1 MKLLL
6 NSLLLICFVFVG
18 NAQKKDAITI
28 LEKDSFAEAIKD
40 NNVQLLDV
48 RTPKEYAEGHIADA
62 KLLNYF
68 EKDAFRKYAGKL
80 DKDEPVYLYCRS
92 GNRSQKAA
100 KILVDMGFAEI
111 YDLEGGYMNWSE

>member
-1 MKLLL
+1 MKLFL
-6 NSLLLICFVFVG
+6 NSLFLLCFIFIG
-18 NAQKKDAITI
+18 TAQEKDNITI
-28 LEKDSFAEAIKD
+28 LEKDSFAEAIKE

-68 EKDAFRKYAGKL
+68 EKDAFRKYASKL

-100 KILVDMGFAEI
+100 KILVDMGFTEI
-111 YDLEGGYMNWSE
+111 YDLEGGYMNWSK